1 METVME
7 NKMQDSKREELRNR
21 MNKHEFLDGELFR
34 KSDIDGSWD
43 CYTTVTEYV
52 LDFITTEISKAREET
67 LKEVL
72 DYSKGFDYEFEA
84 CRATEKYLETE
95 LDKLKNNK

>member
-1 METVME
+1 MKSKIE
-7 NKMQDSKREELRNR
+7 NCLYLQVAHC
-21 MNKHEFLDGELFR
+21 NKCGGESGYNIYDGIAYQPID
-34 KSDIDGSWD
+34 DIQ
-43 CYTTVTEYV
+43 
-52 LDFITTEISKAREET
+52 DFIATEISKAREET

-95 LDKLKNNK
+95 LDKLKDNK